1 MSRMKGMGLSDT
13 EGSMTMDWTY
23 AKQISFDHA
32 FWCNGGRRR
41 RRRRRNVGMNGASV
55 VLAASLILWSL
66 VDFLAVN
73 LLRLLRRLV

>member
-1 MSRMKGMGLSDT
+1 
-13 EGSMTMDWTY
+13 
-23 AKQISFDHA
+23 
-32 FWCNGGRRR
+32 
-41 RRRRRNVGMNGASV
+41 MNGASV